1 MEVNSGDLSDYI
13 QLQREIKRLNEDISH
28 LNEQNRDLITKLKV
42 SESASNNQRLLD
54 ELAEKQHACDRL
66 TLELKESHEEN
77 KREKLMQLQDRK
89 QVEAESEKLRKENA
103 DLRAKLDEK
112 TGEVS
117 ALGQQIN
124 ELNMSINEFRAN
136 DSTLFAELEKKTEEF
151 VAKLN
156 DLKEENSKL
165 IVQKASLEERVNM
178 VNSNQAAAEDLKA
191 SSNESQLAEEL
202 ALLKQQYNQIY
213 TFLEQK
219 NQESLSYYNEI
230 QRLNTI
236 VSEVTKELAAAKE
249 LNENLREQCD
259 TLLKEVEL
267 QQKMVDELNQQ
278 TYELNKT
285 FEQAM
290 HQQQQQD
297 ELASYQGNVTT
308 DAEEEEEKA
317 SNRIR

>member
-1 MEVNSGDLSDYI
+1 MNSGDLSDYI
-13 QLQREIKRLNEDISH
+13 QLQKEIKRLNEDISH
-28 LNEQNRDLITKLKV
+28 LNEQNRELITKLKAN
-42 SESASNNQRLLD
+42 ESASNNQRLVD
-54 ELAEKQHACDRL
+54 ELAEKQHAYDRL
-66 TLELKESHEEN
+66 QLELKEAHEES

-89 QVEAESEKLRKENA
+89 QMEAESEKLRKENIE
-103 DLRAKLDEK
+103 LKSKLDEK
-112 TGEVS
+112 VSEVS

-124 ELNMSINEFRAN
+124 ELNMSINAFREN
-136 DSTLFAELEKKTEEF
+136 DASLFAELEKKTEEF

-165 IVQKASLEERVNM
+165 IAEKTSLVERL
-178 VNSNQAAAEDLKA
+178 NSNENADA
-191 SSNESQLAEEL
+191 SANSINNSQAEEL

-213 TFLEQK
+213 SFLEQK

-230 QRLNTI
+230 QRLNA
-236 VSEVTKELAAAKE
+236 VVFELTKELTSAKE
-249 LNENLREQCD
+249 LNENLKEQCD

-308 DAEEEEEKA
+308 DPEDEEKENLSA
-317 SNRIR
+317 K

>member
-1 MEVNSGDLSDYI
+1 LEVNSGDLSDYI
-13 QLQREIKRLNEDISH
+13 QLQKEIKRLNEDISH
-28 LNEQNRDLITKLKV
+28 LNEQNRELITKLKAN
-42 SESASNNQRLLD
+42 ESASNNQRLVD
-54 ELAEKQHACDRL
+54 ELAEKQHAYDRL
-66 TLELKESHEEN
+66 QLELKEAHEES

-89 QVEAESEKLRKENA
+89 QMEAESEKLRKENIE
-103 DLRAKLDEK
+103 LKSKLDEK
-112 TGEVS
+112 VSEVS

-124 ELNMSINEFRAN
+124 ELNMSINAFREN
-136 DSTLFAELEKKTEEF
+136 DASLFAELEKKTEEF

-165 IVQKASLEERVNM
+165 IAEKTSLVERL
-178 VNSNQAAAEDLKA
+178 NSNENADA
-191 SSNESQLAEEL
+191 SANSINNSQAEEL

-213 TFLEQK
+213 SFLEQK

-230 QRLNTI
+230 QRLNA
-236 VSEVTKELAAAKE
+236 VVFELTKELTSAKE
-249 LNENLREQCD
+249 LNENLKEQCD

-308 DAEEEEEKA
+308 DPEDEEKENLSA
-317 SNRIR
+317 K